1 MSAASL
7 GPWRYCIKTL
17 GNILLDMQYFS
28 PDEIFYR
35 GFANLSWQEFHLLDT
50 QGLSK
55 RPLCSRFP
63 PPRAI
68 SRLFVFKGNQDHKIE
83 SVPEFMTVCHGRSI
97 AGAKDKHQP
106 KKKKTAR
113 LTGRKPGKRQD
124 AIPDLLAPI
133 RAASFFS
140 KLFWLFPPS
149 RLWET
154 AAACKTHAS
163 SRSSVEICDCTLR
176 ENKSWERKL
185 Q

>member
-106 KKKKTAR
+106 KKKNSEIDREKTWETAR
-113 LTGRKPGKRQD
+113 RNTWFIGSHSGSILFLKIILT
-124 AIPDLLAPI
+124 
-133 RAASFFS
+133 FS
-140 KLFWLFPPS
+140 PS